1 MKKVIVYVF
10 LFICILLVFFSVSFV
25 NRYFSDR
32 VSAYIQN
39 KGVVYTQKYIQE
51 AITNKVVEEI
61 DIGSMYLITENAD
74 KKITNVLIN
83 TAQVNKILALVN
95 ESLESNITKLGE
107 EEIKLPISIILGE
120 TIFTKIGPDITLRIL
135 PIGKYECDVISN
147 VSEYGIN
154 NSLFE
159 IYINIKLNIE
169 TIIPLKRNQASVE
182 CKIPLVMQVVQ
193 GEVPRYYYNTDKL
206 VPDVYEN
213 NQ

>member
-10 LFICILLVFFSVSFV
+10 LFVCILLVFFSVSFV

-61 DIGSMYLITENAD
+61 DIESMYLITENAD

>member
-61 DIGSMYLITENAD
+61 DIESMYLITENAD
-74 KKITNVLIN
+74 KKITNVLII

>member
-10 LFICILLVFFSVSFV
+10 LFICILLVVFGVSFV

-39 KGVVYTQKYIQE
+39 KGVVYTQKYLQE
-51 AITNKVVEEI
+51 AITENVVEEI
-61 DIGSMYLITENAD
+61 DIESMYLITENAD

-107 EEIKLPISIILGE
+107 EQIRLPISIILGE

-159 IYINIKLNIE
+159 IYINVKLNIE